1 MHESYLIQ
9 DLTTIIVIAGAVSV
23 IFSILR
29 WPSILGYLLSG
40 LIVGPYVTEK
50 FSIHDASSVKSISE
64 LGVIFLMFC
73 IGLEFDLKKLKQT
86 LFPSLLAMLFQA
98 LTAFFIGTTVAHVIG
113 WSPVLG
119 LFLGAIFAISST
131 MVAIPIIKQQNAM
144 QQPFAQFTMGVA
156 ILEDIFAVVLLVI
169 LSNLQQGSFNLSQC
183 LNLVFW
189 ITVFI
194 TGMLIFGRLF
204 ARRFIKL
211 LKKIANP
218 EIMHVCIAGL
228 ILLLSELSS
237 GYSNALGAFLAG
249 AIFANTRVIHDLES
263 MVAPIRDI
271 FTAVFFVS
279 IGMLI
284 DPKLLWENK
293 WLMLILS
300 FLVVGGQFVSA
311 WLGFFLSGQKPSVA
325 FRASLPK
332 SQIGEFSFVIASLA
346 HTLQLDDGQLMAITV
361 GVALFSII
369 AVNVLCAREDRLL
382 KICANR
388 IPHVLQTWAVVYQ
401 NLLLSVQTRVSK
413 NALLSLVR
421 KPLLKAAVH
430 FTLVNAI
437 VWCNYGLCLFLEQ
450 NPIPGTEAYGI
461 WIQRTSLL
469 IALGLALPFMSCVVR
484 NLNLIIL
491 TLCKQ
496 SLRKLFVHLNQHA
509 ALYKIFQLI
518 INAVATLVFV
528 WLFTAS
534 SSKYLPNYMPLIL
547 LVGVGVII
555 GFGFWRHLRTLNS
568 HFELMF
574 LESFSEE
581 LENENEKR
589 RQAMIKMV
597 EAKHPWNVEIRQL
610 TVPSNSHIAGSTL
623 AESGLGQQTQT
634 VLLAVGR
641 DGFFINA
648 VPSDYTFFPGDV
660 LLLLGNKNQLAKAAQ
675 WVAVPAKQTS
685 ERNQGFDFEQ
695 LVLTDLHPLLN
706 ETLAS
711 ANLRQRY
718 GINIVGIQRKD
729 ERIENLSP
737 NDIFKVGDCLLLVGH
752 RKNLDVLKNLGTA
765 TASA

>member
-9 DLTTIIVIAGAVSV
+9 DLTTIVVIAGTVSV

-40 LIVGPYVTEK
+40 LIVGPYVTAK
-50 FSIHDASSVKSISE
+50 FSIHDPSSIKSISE

-113 WSPVLG
+113 WSPALG
-119 LFLGAIFAISST
+119 IFLGAIFAVSST

-169 LSNLQQGSFNLSQC
+169 LSNLQQGGFHFSQC

-204 ARRFIKL
+204 ARRFIRL

-218 EIMHVCIAGL
+218 EIMHVCVAGL

-284 DPKLLWENK
+284 DPRLLWQNK
-293 WLMLILS
+293 WLVLILS
-300 FLVVGGQFVSA
+300 FLVVVGQFVSA

-346 HTLQLDDGQLMAITV
+346 HTLHLDDGQLMAITV
-361 GVALFSII
+361 GVALFSIV
-369 AVNVLCAREDRLL
+369 AVNLLCAREEILL
-382 KICANR
+382 RTCAQR
-388 IPHVLQTWAVVYQ
+388 IPHVLQTWATVYQ
-401 NLLLSVQTRVSK
+401 NLLLSIQSR
-413 NALLSLVR
+413 LSGNKFLTLVR
-421 KPLLKAAVH
+421 KPLLKIVVH
-430 FTLVNAI
+430 FALVNAV

-461 WIQRTSLL
+461 WMQRALVL
-469 IALGLALPFMSCVVR
+469 FALGLALPFMSNIVH

-496 SLRKLFVHLNQHA
+496 SLRKLFVRLNQHA

-518 INAVATLVFV
+518 VNTVATLVFV
-528 WLFTAS
+528 WLFMAS

-547 LVGVGVII
+547 LVGVGIVL
-555 GFGFWRHLRTLNS
+555 GFGFWKHLRTLNS
-568 HFELMF
+568 QFELMF

-597 EAKHPWNVEIRQL
+597 ETKHPWDVKTRQL
-610 TVPSNSHIAGSTL
+610 TLPLHSHLIGRTLTESCLGS
-623 AESGLGQQTQT
+623 QTQT

-648 VPSDYTFFPGDV
+648 IPPNYTFFPGDI
-660 LLLLGNKNQLAKAAQ
+660 LLLLGNKEQLEKAAR
-675 WVAVPAKQTS
+675 WISVPQKQIS
-685 ERNQGFDFEQ
+685 EFSQNFDFEQ
-695 LVLTDLHPLLN
+695 LILTDKHPLIN
-706 ETLAS
+706 ETVAS

-718 GINIVGIQRKD
+718 GVNIVGIQRKE
-729 ERIENLSP
+729 ERIETLSP
-737 NDIFKVGDCLLLVGH
+737 NDIFKVGDCLLLVGY
-752 RKNLDVLKNLGTA
+752 RKNLETVKGLEMVKT
-765 TASA
+765 SV

>member
-40 LIVGPYVTEK
+40 LIVGPYVTAK

-119 LFLGAIFAISST
+119 IFLGAIFAISST

-156 ILEDIFAVVLLVI
+156 IFEDIFAVVLLVI
-169 LSNLQQGSFNLSQC
+169 LSNLQQGGFNLSQC

-218 EIMHVCIAGL
+218 EIMHVCVAGL

-293 WLMLILS
+293 WLVLMLS

-311 WLGFFLSGQKPSVA
+311 WLGFFLSGQKPNVA

-346 HTLQLDDGQLMAITV
+346 HTLNLDNGQLMAITV

-369 AVNVLCAREDRLL
+369 AVNVLCAREDALL
-382 KICANR
+382 TTCTQR
-388 IPHVLQTWAVVYQ
+388 IPHVLQTWATVYQ
-401 NLLLSVQTRVSK
+401 NLLLSIQTRLSGNK
-413 NALLSLVR
+413 LLTLVR

-430 FTLVNAI
+430 FSLVNAVI
-437 VWCNYGLCLFLEQ
+437 WCNYGLCSFLEQ
-450 NPIPGTEAYGI
+450 NPLPRTEKYGI
-461 WIQRTSLL
+461 WLQRAMLL
-469 IALGLALPFMSCVVR
+469 IALGLALPFMSCVVG

-496 SLRKLFVHLNQHA
+496 SLPKLFERLNQHA

-528 WLFTAS
+528 C
-534 SSKYLPNYMPLIL
+534 
-547 LVGVGVII
+547 
-555 GFGFWRHLRTLNS
+555 

-589 RQAMIKMV
+589 RRAMIKMV
-597 EAKHPWNVEIRQL
+597 EAKHPWNVEIRRL
-610 TVPSNSHIAGSTL
+610 TVPPHSHLAGNTL
-623 AESGLGQQTQT
+623 AESGLGQHTQT

-641 DGFFINA
+641 DGFFINS
-648 VPSDYTFFPGDV
+648 VPPDYTFFPGDV
-660 LLLLGNKNQLAKAAQ
+660 LLLLGNTEQLAKATQ

-718 GINIVGIQRKD
+718 GVNLVGIQRKD